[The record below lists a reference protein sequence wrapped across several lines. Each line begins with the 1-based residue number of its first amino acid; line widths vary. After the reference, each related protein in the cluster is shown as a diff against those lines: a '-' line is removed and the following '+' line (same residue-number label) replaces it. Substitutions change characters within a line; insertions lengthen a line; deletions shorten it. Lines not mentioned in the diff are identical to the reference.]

1 MSVEFYVCDK
11 RQISEIRLLLFV
23 VGENYYF
30 TEGQR
35 YIKNIYDSKGEV
47 RISERNCQFVLGE

>member
-1 MSVEFYVCDK
+1 MSVEFYVCGK
-11 RQISEIRLLLFV
+11 RQSSEIRLLFFA

-35 YIKNIYDSKGEV
+35 YIKNIYADKGEV